1 MLKRDDRP
9 VKSAPAQKCLPS
21 EHRMMARVPCSS
33 SHGKA
38 SASEPMSTA
47 SKKLSGGRQISAVP
61 TKELA
66 VAGSLTKSL
75 VATPITP
82 QGNNPHAHRPRDPP
96 PTETPPPPEPPL
108 SPKTPRPPRP
118 APA

>member
-33 SHGKA
+33 SHAKA

-66 VAGSLTKSL
+66 VAGLAPNHL
-75 VATPITP
+75 FAAPLFLPGDHVLGPRAPAAA
-82 QGNNPHAHRPRDPP
+82 QPRD
-96 PTETPPPPEPPL
+96 TRST
-108 SPKTPRPPRP
+108 
-118 APA
+118 A

>member
-33 SHGKA
+33 SHAKA

-66 VAGSLTKSL
+66 VAGFIPHIIVFPPLNS
-75 VATPITP
+75 AGIIP
-82 QGNNPHAHRPRDPP
+82 QRPQ
-96 PTETPPPPEPPL
+96 PTQPPPPSDPP
-108 SPKTPRPPRP
+108 
-118 APA
+118 

>member
-33 SHGKA
+33 SHAKA

-66 VAGSLTKSL
+66 VAGFLPKSFGAHPVTPPSHHHPAPRLT
-75 VATPITP
+75 A
-82 QGNNPHAHRPRDPP
+82 
-96 PTETPPPPEPPL
+96 PPPPPHPP
-108 SPKTPRPPRP
+108 SP
-118 APA
+118 A